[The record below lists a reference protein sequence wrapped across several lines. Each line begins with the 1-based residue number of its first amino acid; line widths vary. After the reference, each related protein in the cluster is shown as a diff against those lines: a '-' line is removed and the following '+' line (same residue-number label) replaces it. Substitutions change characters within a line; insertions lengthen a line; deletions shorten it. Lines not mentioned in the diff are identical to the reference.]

1 MAEAGVDAGAET
13 VLKRMRMRA
22 WRRGTKEMD
31 LILGPF
37 ADEVLPALD
46 ASLRQAFEALLAE
59 NDHDLY
65 GWVTARIGGAAQ
77 EGATGPAHYGA
88 LLERIARHAEGRIAA
103 R

>member
-1 MAEAGVDAGAET
+1 MAEAVADAAADT

-46 ASLRQAFEALLAE
+46 MPLRDAFEALLAE

-65 GWVTARIGGAAQ
+65 GWITARIGGAAQ
-77 EGATGPAHYGA
+77 AGETGPAHYA
-88 LLERIARHAEGRIAA
+88 PLLERIARHAEGRIAA
-103 R
+103 G